1 MITMEDFLQIDLPAL
16 LSAMFACVAC
26 GVLGNLLVLR
36 RQSLM
41 GDAVAHVVLPGIVVA
56 FLLSGSRSPW
66 VMVLGATISSLV
78 AVVLIDTIRRFGRLE
93 SGASMGVVF
102 SILFALGVVLLEQAA
117 LENVDLDADCVLY
130 GQLEDIMWLT
140 PTSLGSL
147 LTGEAWSDAPREMV
161 TLGVLTLVS
170 LAFVVV
176 FFKELAITMF
186 DGALATT
193 QGIHAGLVRTVS
205 MVLIAI
211 AAVTSFEAVGSI
223 LVIAMFI
230 CPAATARMMT
240 DRLRTQLVLSVLI
253 AGWTGL
259 AGYVLAAF
267 GPMVAHSWGLIE
279 WNHSLLA
286 SGMIA
291 TLGGVQVALAI
302 VLAPRHGVVSRWL
315 RTMGLA
321 VQVAREDLLA
331 LLYRAEE
338 SGSGSV
344 EADAAFGAVRAG
356 VGSKLATR
364 LALRQ
369 TRRRGL
375 VRSDGGRLELS
386 EDGRVVARGLVRT
399 HRQWESYLV
408 SELGLRP
415 DHVHRPAMD
424 LEHVTDERMHEE
436 LDRRAGDVD
445 PHGKPIPRTGESAG

>member
-1 MITMEDFLQIDLPAL
+1 MEDFLQIDLPAL
-16 LSAMFACVAC
+16 LSAVFACVTC

-78 AVVLIDTIRRFGRLE
+78 AVVLIDAIRRFGRLE

-102 SILFALGVVLLEQAA
+102 SILFAIGVVLLEQAA
-117 LENVDLDADCVLY
+117 MENVDLDADCVLY
-130 GQLEDIMWLT
+130 GQLEDIMWLV
-140 PTSLGSL
+140 PASLGDL
-147 LTGEAWSDAPREMV
+147 ATIETWRDAPREMV
-161 TLGVLTLVS
+161 TLGVLMLVS
-170 LAFVVV
+170 IAFVVV
-176 FFKELAITMF
+176 LFKELAITMF
-186 DGALATT
+186 DAALATT
-193 QGIHAGLVRTVS
+193 QGINAGVLRTVS
-205 MVLIAI
+205 MVLIAV
-211 AAVTSFEAVGSI
+211 AAVASFEAVGSI

-230 CPAATARMMT
+230 CPAATARMLT
-240 DRLRTQLVLSVLI
+240 DRLRTQFVLSALI

-259 AGYVLAAF
+259 AGYALAAF

-279 WNHSLLA
+279 WDHSLLA

-291 TLGGVQVALAI
+291 SLGGAQVAIVI

-315 RTMGLA
+315 RTLSLA
-321 VQVAREDLLA
+321 IQVAREDMVA

-338 SGSGSV
+338 SGG
-344 EADAAFGAVRAG
+344 GAVGAGTAVDAVRSG
-356 VGSKLATR
+356 VGTALAPR
-364 LALRQ
+364 LALREAI
-369 TRRRGL
+369 RRGL
-375 VRSDGGRLELS
+375 VRRDGDRIGLTEPGR
-386 EDGRVVARGLVRT
+386 DVARGLVRT
-399 HRQWESYLV
+399 HRLWESYLV

-436 LDRRAGDVD
+436 LDRSAGDVD
-445 PHGKPIPRTGESAG
+445 PHGRPIPGADGSAR